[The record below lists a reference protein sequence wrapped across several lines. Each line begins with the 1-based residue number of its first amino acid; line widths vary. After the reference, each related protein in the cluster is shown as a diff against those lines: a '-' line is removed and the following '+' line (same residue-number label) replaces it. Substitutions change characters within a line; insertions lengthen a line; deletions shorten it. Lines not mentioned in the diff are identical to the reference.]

1 MDKKYKKRI
10 ERYWDKMQENA
21 NEVFSSI
28 DPDDWFD
35 YWHTHPDCDGKGN
48 SKPENRIRANELTY
62 ALLQNAEKITEHR
75 KNTIQC
81 WAIITEDSM
90 NNSVYIH
97 TKNPNGT
104 EFPFTYKDVKW
115 NINNQEIEQIIDS
128 SNHQIGLYVGEHE
141 NTYYIR
147 KKA

>member
-1 MDKKYKKRI
+1 MDKRYKKRI
-10 ERYWDKMQENA
+10 ERYWIKMQKHADEA
-21 NEVFSSI
+21 FSSI

-35 YWHTHPDCDGKGN
+35 YWHTHPDWDGKGN

-62 ALLQNAEKITEHR
+62 SLLQKAEELTKHR
-75 KNTIQC
+75 NNNVQC
-81 WAIITEDSM
+81 WAIITEDTM
-90 NNSVYIH
+90 DNSVFIH

-104 EFPFTYKDVKW
+104 EFPFTYEDVKW
-115 NINNQEIEQIIDS
+115 DISNQDIEQTIDS
-128 SNHQIGLYVGEHE
+128 SNYQIGLYSGEHG